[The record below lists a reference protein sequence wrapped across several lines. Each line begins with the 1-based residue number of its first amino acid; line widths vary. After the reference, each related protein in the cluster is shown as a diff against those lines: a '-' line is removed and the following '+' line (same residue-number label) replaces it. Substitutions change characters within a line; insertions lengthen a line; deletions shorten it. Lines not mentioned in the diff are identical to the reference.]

1 VQNRKVLQIHN
12 KPVGNHSQYDAEEFG
27 QRLRRDVLRTASM
40 DKTEEELVVEEERYL
55 LRDLAGPWSSRNPIS
70 VATMVCS
77 ALYKLRG
84 LFNRIRQ

>member
-40 DKTEEELVVEEERYL
+40 DRNGGGTVVEEERYL
-55 LRDLAGPWSSRNPIS
+55 LARFSWPLEFKKPDFCCNNG
-70 VATMVCS
+70 V
-77 ALYKLRG
+77 
-84 LFNRIRQ
+84 